1 MLWDTMN
8 EQCSYFYSDVGCIEI
23 LALCVI
29 SYTDLLILCYNCV
42 WFPRVERRTSNAQH
56 LILLAELLFL
66 LYSRIRIQS
75 CDATPFPSSK
85 VVHELIQTFRVQRTP
100 SRVNQPE
107 GISDPKE
114 RGPGSDLSLICA
126 VG

>member
-1 MLWDTMN
+1 MLLMDSMRKTI
-8 EQCSYFYSDVGCIEI
+8 SHLFKLDGVVHLH
-23 LALCVI
+23 LAI
-29 SYTDLLILCYNCV
+29 QLLSL
-42 WFPRVERRTSNAQH
+42 FALT
-56 LILLAELLFL
+56 LLQ

-75 CDATPFPSSK
+75 CDATPFAPSSK
-85 VVHELIQTFRVQRTP
+85 VAHELIQTFRVHRTP

-114 RGPGSDLSLICA
+114 RGPGSDLSLLCA